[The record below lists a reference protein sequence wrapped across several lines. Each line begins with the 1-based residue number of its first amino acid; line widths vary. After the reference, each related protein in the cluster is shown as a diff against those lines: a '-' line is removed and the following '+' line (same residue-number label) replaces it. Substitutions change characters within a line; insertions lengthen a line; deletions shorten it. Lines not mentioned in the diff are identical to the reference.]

1 MKKGDYIVIFIIL
14 LIAGFTFLYT
24 NKKNISE
31 KNNYKYVLIEVNGK
45 EYKRLPLEGN
55 NKIKIKTKYGNNT
68 VEIKDGKVKMPE
80 SDCKDK
86 ICIHMKSISI
96 PGQSI
101 ICLPNRIVVSIE
113 QEGEKEVD
121 VVIH

>member
-68 VEIKDGKVKMPE
+68 VEIKDGKVKMAE